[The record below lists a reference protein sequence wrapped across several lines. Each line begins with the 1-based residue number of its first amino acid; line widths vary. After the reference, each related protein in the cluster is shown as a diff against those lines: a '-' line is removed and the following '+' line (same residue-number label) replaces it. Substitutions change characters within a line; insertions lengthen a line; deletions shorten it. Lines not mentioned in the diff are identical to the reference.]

1 LKLIITNGL
10 LFLQNAYDDRQRN
23 MVNYQVTDY
32 VQDNDLVCFGISSH
46 EVEEWLP
53 SWTPKAQHDIDILA
67 SWFPKSKYEEILVRP
82 ALKSDWN
89 WTNYASRA

>member
-1 LKLIITNGL
+1 MTNQL
-10 LFLQNAYDDRQRN
+10 LLLQNAYDDRQRN

-53 SWTPKAQHDIDILA
+53 SWTPKA
-67 SWFPKSKYEEILVRP
+67 
-82 ALKSDWN
+82 
-89 WTNYASRA
+89 